1 MTPRLLSV
9 ALILFTG
16 YGLSAQTFAPL
27 GSYEALYLDAEPPAA
42 TEKMACG
49 DFDLTDVFVVR
60 PGTTSEFNVTPDTS
74 RLSTVTGFSCTG
86 CNETAGGSA
95 ILRGDTVVFTAAE
108 GIEELLNEVTITAR
122 DAAGDRSDPRTIRI
136 LIQRPGQAFDLDGV
150 TLTPEEEVGL
160 TIPRNDFTA
169 AAVCRSLELCSD
181 GYAGRGQ
188 VAEFTSGQAGGNN
201 VRYTAARYG
210 GTDRVCV
217 TLCSAFGLCDT
228 FRTSIDVVRSS
239 VGLPFFDDFSG
250 SIVRPDGELW
260 QDVDVIINRTYA
272 DAPPSIG
279 VATFDALALDGK
291 PYPLG
296 LNNRNGAV
304 RDYLTSVPL
313 NMVGQSE
320 ATLSFY
326 LQPRGF
332 GNRPEIQDSFLVQ
345 FRAPG
350 GDWRTVLQVAGLST
364 SYSNSLPVTFTPYT
378 LPVAEEYLY
387 DGFAFRFA
395 SKSGERG
402 AVDMWHLDYVKLT
415 TDGQGIATADIAL
428 TQPPGSVLGPMTSL
442 PLRHFQAADE
452 DLVRPRLSVNLF
464 NNDDEQLS
472 LDEEKSSV
480 VDVLRDRT
488 LITRA
493 TMTDVNVF
501 GLPVTVP
508 AMTLERRE
516 VSPDWSGFNDVRNF
530 LNDLDEEQETEPIVL
545 TTTYLMSFLGE
556 SFRLGN
562 GIDDNNIAASTTVLD
577 EYMAYD
583 DGTAEGTI
591 EAQRRTVVTQR
602 YTAYVADELKGIQIR
617 LPRSLNAPGNQ
628 PLRLVVY
635 DGDDRPA
642 NRLYTE
648 DVPILY
654 AETFS
659 DSLQGYTTYL
669 FDEPLPLPEGNF
681 FVGWEQVGDTP
692 IGVGYDRNS
701 DSRDFQFFDLGNNGE
716 WQQLQPLLGALMVRP
731 LLANFSEPTTSTEGD
746 FSPESLADVF
756 PNPTTGTLHLRP
768 RPGTNAARLRVD
780 IYAATGALLRSLTG
794 PRTLDLS
801 TLPPG
806 LYLLDMT
813 DGERRSRHKVVLH

>member
-1 MTPRLLSV
+1 MTPRLLTV
-9 ALILFTG
+9 ALVLLTG
-16 YGLSAQTFAPL
+16 YSLTAQTFAPL
-27 GSYEALYLDAEPPAA
+27 GSYEALYLDAPPPAA
-42 TEKMACG
+42 TEKVAC
-49 DFDLTDVFVVR
+49 DEFDLTDVFVVR
-60 PGTTSEFNVTPDTS
+60 PGTTSEFSATPDTS
-74 RLSTVTGFSCTG
+74 RLSDVTGFSCTG
-86 CNETAGGSA
+86 CNETEGGSTV
-95 ILRGDTVVFTAAE
+95 LRGDTVVFTAAE
-108 GIEELLNEVTITAR
+108 GIEEMLNEVTITAR
-122 DAAGDRSDPRTIRI
+122 DAAGDRSDPFTVRI
-136 LIQRPGQAFDLDGV
+136 LIQRPGQAIELDDV

-188 VAEFTSGQAGGNN
+188 VAEFTSAQATGND

-228 FRTSIDVVRSS
+228 FRTSIDVVRPS

-260 QDVDVIINRTYA
+260 QDIDVIVNRTYA
-272 DAPPSIG
+272 DTPPSIG

-296 LNNRNGAV
+296 QNNRNGAV

-313 NMVGQSE
+313 NLVGQSG
-320 ATLSFY
+320 AALSFY

-345 FRAPG
+345 FLASD
-350 GDWRTVLQVAGLST
+350 GDWRTVQKVAGLST
-364 SYSNSLPVTFTPYT
+364 SYPGSSPVTFTPYT
-378 LPVAEEYLY
+378 LPVTDEYLY

-395 SKSGERG
+395 SKSSERG

-415 TDGQGIATADIAL
+415 TDGQGVATADVAL
-428 TQPPGSVLGPMTSL
+428 TQPPGSILGPITSL
-442 PLRHFQAADE
+442 PLRHFQAAGE
-452 DLVRPRLSVNLF
+452 DLIRPRLSASIF
-464 NNDDEQLS
+464 NNDDEQMT
-472 LDEEKSSV
+472 LDAEKNSV
-480 VDVLRDRT
+480 IDVQRGRT

-493 TMTDVNVF
+493 TMTDGDVF
-501 GLPVTVP
+501 GLPITVP
-508 AMTLERRE
+508 AMTLERRAVIPE
-516 VSPDWSGFNDVRNF
+516 WGGFNDIRNF
-530 LNDLDEEQETEPIVL
+530 LNDLNEEQEAEPIVL

-556 SFRLGN
+556 NFRLGA
-562 GIDDNNIAASTTVLD
+562 GIDDNNMSTSTTVLG

-602 YTAYVADELKGIQIR
+602 YTAYVADELRGIQIR
-617 LPRSLNAPGNQ
+617 LPRSLNAPGDQ

-635 DGDDRPA
+635 EGDDRPEG
-642 NRLYTE
+642 RLYTE

-716 WQQLQPLLGALMVRP
+716 WQQLQPFPGALMVRP
-731 LLANFSEPTTSTEGD
+731 LLADFGEPATSTEGD
-746 FSPESLADVF
+746 FGPEGLADVF

-780 IYAATGALLRSLTG
+780 IYAATGALLRSVAG

-806 LYLLDMT
+806 LYLLDVT
-813 DGERRSRHKVVLH
+813 DGKRRSRHKVVLH